1 MAELRLQP
9 QTKVN
14 PWPWATNLLLTYY
27 VLQLVTGVSIALR
40 VNVLSDVT
48 DFRARR
54 ISDVATV
61 VATRKCK
68 NAFSAWPRTIPYM
81 VLHGVALERTQKDLP
96 GDMRYCHPGRS
107 QEWVFAD
114 VPYRHSW
121 LMAQRW
127 KFSLENGTR
136 TVIDLPLCLTIA
148 KIVGCHNFLSAR
160 YREVSTEY

>member
-1 MAELRLQP
+1 MHPVLYYTVLCIHVCDNSESTGLKRHNSTIFGHA
-9 QTKVN
+9 
-14 PWPWATNLLLTYY
+14 NLLP
-27 VLQLVTGVSIALR
+27 LVA
-40 VNVLSDVT
+40 
-48 DFRARR
+48 
-54 ISDVATV
+54 
-61 VATRKCK
+61 C
-68 NAFSAWPRTIPYM
+68 
-81 VLHGVALERTQKDLP
+81 QKDLP

>member
-1 MAELRLQP
+1 MQRESVKMHL
-9 QTKVN
+9 
-14 PWPWATNLLLTYY
+14 
-27 VLQLVTGVSIALR
+27 ALG
-40 VNVLSDVT
+40 
-48 DFRARR
+48 
-54 ISDVATV
+54 
-61 VATRKCK
+61 
-68 NAFSAWPRTIPYM
+68 PRTIPYM

-148 KIVGCHNFLSAR
+148 KIKIVGCHNFLSAR

>member
-1 MAELRLQP
+1 MF
-9 QTKVN
+9 
-14 PWPWATNLLLTYY
+14 
-27 VLQLVTGVSIALR
+27 TGVSIALR

-96 GDMRYCHPGRS
+96 GDI
-107 QEWVFAD
+107 
-114 VPYRHSW
+114 
-121 LMAQRW
+121 
-127 KFSLENGTR
+127 
-136 TVIDLPLCLTIA
+136 IDI
-148 KIVGCHNFLSAR
+148 
-160 YREVSTEY
+160 